1 MERKLFMMQLN
12 AIIFAQ
18 LEPRSLANIAP
29 FEKMQTY
36 YEGDGGTGHRG
47 GKDGH

>member
-1 MERKLFMMQLN
+1 MIQQN

-29 FEKMQTY
+29 FEKMQAY
-36 YEGDGGTGHRG
+36 YEGDSGTDHRG